1 MTAVP
6 PLRIAL
12 TAAPTTSSLTMSTV
26 MIALSAP
33 TPRVSWVISS
43 AASSAVSQLCVAP
56 SCSAAS
62 RLLASGSIAT
72 TFRAPASAAPWTALM
87 PIPPIP

>member
-33 TPRVSWVISS
+33 TPRVSSCAS
-43 AASSAVSQLCVAP
+43 AWASSALATVCVAP
-56 SCSAAS
+56 RSSAIS
-62 RLLASGSIAT
+62 RLLASGSTAMMLA
-72 TFRAPASAAPWTALM
+72 APAWSAPWTALEPM
-87 PIPPIP
+87 PPMP